1 VLNIAPGILIVVGLL
16 SSMRCALGLTMDLI
30 QMMPILFD
38 ALSVALNI
46 LLAIMVIQRL
56 RRVAYSSTRYL
67 TIIGIITEST
77 LAWAL
82 FGLLFTVARVVN
94 NPTQEIFRGFFEITG
109 VRVYIP
115 YAGSI

>member
-1 VLNIAPGILIVVGLL
+1 VLNIAPGILIVVGLV
-16 SSMRCALGLTMDLI
+16 SSMRCALGLTRDGI
-30 QMMPILFD
+30 RIMPILFD
-38 ALSVALNI
+38 ALSVALNVI
-46 LLAIMVIQRL
+46 LAIMVTQRL

-94 NPTQEIFRGFFEITG
+94 NPTQEIFRSFFEITG
-109 VRVYIP
+109 VRMHISHV
-115 YAGSI
+115 GST